1 MDNKEKLKKLN
12 SWIWG
17 GVSVLL
23 IGSSSLFLKPPAWL
37 GMAIIVICG
46 IVIIPLVIVLIKYIK
61 LEKKIKISE
70 KEEKDTYL

>member
-46 IVIIPLVIVLIKYIK
+46 IIIIPLVIVLIKYIK

>member
-1 MDNKEKLKKLN
+1 MDDREKLKKLN

-37 GMAIIVICG
+37 GMSIIVICG

-70 KEEKDTYL
+70 KEEKNTYL

>member
-12 SWIWG
+12 FWIWG

>member
-46 IVIIPLVIVLIKYIK
+46 IVIIPLVIVLIKEY
-61 LEKKIKISE
+61 
-70 KEEKDTYL
+70 